1 MQESTNQY
9 DLVFEGGGAKGIVFV
24 GAMQKFESRGYTSR
38 RLIGTS
44 AGAITATLLAARYT
58 AEELLDAT
66 MERTPNGKPRFST
79 FMDTPEAFSERA
91 IENSFTFDVFRSI
104 DIPLVPEWME
114 KRLDQRIFNQL
125 MKLDIYR
132 EIFSFVERGGLYAG
146 NKFLE
151 WIREKLNAKGTNLG
165 NATLSEFYQQNQK
178 DLSVVAS
185 DTTAQEML
193 VLNHRTAP
201 QCPVAWAVRMSMS
214 IPFVW
219 QEVLWKREWGTYQNQ
234 DLTGHTIVDGGALSN
249 FPLDLVISRDKE
261 VLDVMGNTDP
271 DGADTLGLLID
282 ESAEVPNSGASAD
295 DDEESGLASHVQHLR
310 VVRRIKRLV
319 DTMMQARDK
328 QVIEA
333 YQDKV
338 CRLPAKGYGTTEFDM
353 SDARMEALIEAG
365 RNAIQK
371 FFSQTPPV

>member
-24 GAMQKFESRGYTSR
+24 GAMQEFESRGYTSR

-114 KRLDQRIFNQL
+114 KQLDQRIFNQL

-219 QEVLWKREWGTYQNQ
+219 QEVLWKREWGT
-234 DLTGHTIVDGGALSN
+234 
-249 FPLDLVISRDKE
+249 
-261 VLDVMGNTDP
+261 
-271 DGADTLGLLID
+271 
-282 ESAEVPNSGASAD
+282 
-295 DDEESGLASHVQHLR
+295 
-310 VVRRIKRLV
+310 
-319 DTMMQARDK
+319 
-328 QVIEA
+328 
-333 YQDKV
+333 
-338 CRLPAKGYGTTEFDM
+338 
-353 SDARMEALIEAG
+353 
-365 RNAIQK
+365 
-371 FFSQTPPV
+371 

>member
-295 DDEESGLASHVQHLR
+295 DDEESSLASHIQHLR

>member
-24 GAMQKFESRGYTSR
+24 GAMQEFESRGYTSR

-114 KRLDQRIFNQL
+114 KQLDQRIFNQL

-282 ESAEVPNSGASAD
+282 ESAEVPNSRAPAD